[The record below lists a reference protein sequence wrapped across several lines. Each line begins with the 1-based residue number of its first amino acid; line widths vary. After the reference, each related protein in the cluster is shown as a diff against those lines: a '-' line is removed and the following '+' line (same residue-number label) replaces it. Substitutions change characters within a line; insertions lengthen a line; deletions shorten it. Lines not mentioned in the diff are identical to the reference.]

1 MGQGKMIPRV
11 RNGQSFIEY
20 TLLIIIVAAAL
31 TAMTTYIVRAM
42 NARLEQQVIGIY
54 SK

>member
-1 MGQGKMIPRV
+1 MGQGRMTPRI

-31 TAMTTYIVRAM
+31 TAMTVYITRAM
-42 NARLEQQVIGIY
+42 NARLQAEAE
-54 SK
+54 S